1 MPLSAAINT
10 VGNTINSMIS
20 YGTQKRLMKD
30 QYNYNEQAAVN
41 ADARQ
46 RAQFHDLYSPTA
58 TLEQYKAAGLSPSMM
73 LSGGA
78 PATGGNAQGAQGAG
92 VSQPQYPNIK
102 IFDPLT
108 NAQIEDLRA
117 NVELKKSQTA
127 LNNANKDFTLSN
139 IIKLAEETKNVQ
151 WQNKLLEIQKG
162 LDDIKLKVSQETTE
176 DQIKNIQATAE
187 KVYQNSLLASKQN
200 EELQIKINFDKET
213 YTTRVNQ
220 LTADYKNTLKDFA
233 LKESQINL
241 NKEQINNLIET
252 VSIRRLEMMNEKAR
266 INDLHNFYEEQVKQW
281 AKENKMHVTDR
292 WVNFSAQIIGSACNI
307 GAAAVLK

>member
-10 VGNTINSMIS
+10 VGNLANSMIS
-20 YGTQKRLMKD
+20 YGFQKQLMKQQFD
-30 QYNYNEQAAVN
+30 HNEQAAIN

-46 RAQFHDLYSPTA
+46 RAQYHDMYSPTA

-78 PATGGNAQGAQGAG
+78 PTTGGNAQGAQGAG

-162 LDDIKLKVSQETTE
+162 LDDIKLKISQETTE
-176 DQIKNIQATAE
+176 DQIKQIQAQAE
-187 KVYQNSLLASKQN
+187 NVYQNSLYANKQN
-200 EELQIKINFDKET
+200 EELQLKINYDKET
-213 YTTRVNQ
+213 YTTRINQ
-220 LTADYKNTLKDFA
+220 LTANYKNTLKDFA

-241 NKEQINNLIET
+241 NEEQINNLIQT
-252 VSIRRLEMMNEKAR
+252 VSIKRLEMMNEKTR
-266 INDLHNFYEEQVKQW
+266 ISDLKNFYEAEVNQW
-281 AKENKMHVTDR
+281 AKENKIHITDR
-292 WVNFSAQIIGSACNI
+292 WVNFAAQLIGSACNL
-307 GAAAVLK
+307 GAVALK